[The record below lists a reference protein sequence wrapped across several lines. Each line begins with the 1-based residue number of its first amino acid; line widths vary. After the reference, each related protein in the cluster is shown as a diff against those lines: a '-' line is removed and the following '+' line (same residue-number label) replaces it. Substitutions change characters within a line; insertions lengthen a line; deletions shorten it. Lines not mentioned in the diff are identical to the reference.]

1 MSTSHVF
8 TNSESTKKFHD
19 FKLKGSKVPS
29 LYLEMHNYVDYYLAH
44 VIEQPNFRIPNPQY
58 FVYLLDQT
66 VGQDILQF
74 IY

>member
-1 MSTSHVF
+1 MMLHIIV
-8 TNSESTKKFHD
+8 
-19 FKLKGSKVPS
+19 LIAM
-29 LYLEMHNYVDYYLAH
+29 YLLENIEVGAVKPIYLAH

-66 VGQDILQF
+66 VGGHTLQF